1 MSPIPAGPYLPTAGL
16 VAQAWLAQRVPT
28 FSAAMVASSLPR
40 DVTTWADAGF
50 VQVTIVP
57 GAARVDSGEA
67 RGSLVQVDCWAVT
80 VGADGSVAAKPP
92 VAKATRLAELILR
105 ACDDDVQVFGRPVD
119 MPANYLPARVLAVYP
134 ATDPSEIP
142 GDPGG
147 YARVTL
153 DLRVDWARL

>member
-1 MSPIPAGPYLPTAGL
+1 MTTPAGPYLPTAGL
-16 VAQAWLAQRVPT
+16 VAQAWLAQRVEGLT
-28 FSAAMVASSLPR
+28 SSMVASQLPR
-40 DVTTWADAGF
+40 DVTAWVDNGF
-50 VQVTIVP
+50 VQVTVVP

-67 RGSLVQVDCWAVT
+67 RGTLVQVDCWAVT
-80 VGADGSVAAKPP
+80 VGTDGSVAAKPP
-92 VAKATRLAELILR
+92 VNRALRLAELILR
-105 ACDDDVQVFGRPVD
+105 ACDDDVQDFGRPVN

-134 ATDPSEIP
+134 STDPSEVP

>member
-16 VAQAWLAQRVPT
+16 VTQAWLAQRVPT
-28 FSAAMVASSLPR
+28 FDSSMVAGKLPR
-40 DVTTWADAGF
+40 ELAAWADVGF

-57 GAARVDSGEA
+57 GAARIDSGEA
-67 RGSLVQVDCWAVT
+67 RGTLAQIDCWAVT
-80 VGADGSVAAKPP
+80 LDASGSVAPKPP

-105 ACDDDVQVFGRPVD
+105 ACDDDVQAFGREVT

-134 ATDPSEIP
+134 QTDPSEVP

-153 DLRVDWARL
+153 DLRVDWARA